1 MTLYL
6 YKAGSASPALAFENV
21 VSYTDGEVRT
31 VGGTL
36 L

>member
-6 YKAGSASPALAFENV
+6 YKAGTVSPALAIENV
-21 VSYTDGEVRT
+21 ISYTDGEVRT